1 MSFLDEIAKYP
12 SESSTIPQKEYAK
25 SSSDATQ
32 NSQISITEPASA
44 PTPVSDKQVP
54 TDGWMS
60 WGNSLWTQ
68 ASAAVKT
75 TTEQINQTIAN
86 ESAAKLL
93 EDRMKHLQGLVNKEN
108 IEKLGTGLRNL
119 TVQSMNTFLETV
131 APPISEHELV
141 EVWLSH
147 DMNGYE
153 GMESLVYRSFARVME
168 NTETGQVVVRKGGNK
183 GESNKSTGNVA
194 NDLNMCEG
202 ALEGT
207 KLAKANI
214 DNLIKLHY
222 TAPEEKTDYIPQ
234 QGAVPVINCPVFMA
248 IQPVKHS
255 VPLFDEDDT
264 EKQQLVY
271 VLLLVDPTHNLKFKT
286 YSQSIPLSWLEIAYE
301 ENEWVEE
308 KLTEVVQAAV
318 ITLAQDYV
326 WTRMTGGKSSATGAS
341 DQTEEKAKVEHTLDV

>member
-1 MSFLDEIAKYP
+1 MSNPNPTSATTGGSNSLSEAEKFLESLDLPESGNNEHTASGTADSTDIMSFLDEIAKYP

-248 IQPVKHS
+248 IQPTRLTTSSLRHI
-255 VPLFDEDDT
+255 L
-264 EKQQLVY
+264 
-271 VLLLVDPTHNLKFKT
+271 
-286 YSQSIPLSWLEIAYE
+286 SQYP
-301 ENEWVEE
+301 
-308 KLTEVVQAAV
+308 
-318 ITLAQDYV
+318 
-326 WTRMTGGKSSATGAS
+326 
-341 DQTEEKAKVEHTLDV
+341 